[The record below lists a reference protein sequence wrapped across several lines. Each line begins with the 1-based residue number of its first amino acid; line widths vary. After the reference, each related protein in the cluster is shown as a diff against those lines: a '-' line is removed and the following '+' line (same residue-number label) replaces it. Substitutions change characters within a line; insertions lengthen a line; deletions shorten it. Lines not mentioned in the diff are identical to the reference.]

1 MMVLDL
7 LSRTFYKPRPVMRE
21 KLKASQ
27 YLNAAVTW
35 LAQAHKQVG
44 DGGISKGYDLVR
56 GKWAPSYPETTG
68 YTIPTL
74 LNYSL
79 KTGDQQLYSF
89 IAQLG
94 KFLVSKAT
102 PEGGVAHWSGK
113 DNHAP
118 IIFDTGQV
126 IFGWLA
132 CWRIFGDKQYLD
144 VLFKAGDW
152 LIELQ
157 NPSGYWEKNQH
168 LGVVKVIDSRVAWA
182 LLELYKCTD
191 QEKYRIAA
199 VQNLDWVL
207 TQQRINGWFDNCAFR
222 TGDYPITHT
231 LAYTAEGLL
240 ECGLILQDSRY
251 IEASKLTADA
261 FLGLQHQDGSLA
273 GAYDEDWS
281 PKTFSSC
288 LTGNCQIANL
298 WMRFYKITREKVYL
312 DAAVKAIGFVAGV
325 QDLSTGNPNIYG
337 AIPGSFPLY
346 GSYERLKYPN
356 WATKFFMDSL
366 LYLDGIESGIERD
379 FYPG

>member
-1 MMVLDL
+1 MRALDL
-7 LSRTFYKPRPVMRE
+7 LSRTFYKPNLATRE
-21 KLKASQ
+21 ELKALQ
-27 YLNAAVTW
+27 HLNAAANW
-35 LAQAHKQVG
+35 LSRAHKQAG
-44 DGGISKGYDLVR
+44 DSGISKGYDLIR

-102 PEGGVAHWSGK
+102 LEGGVAHWNVK
-113 DNHAP
+113 DNHEP
-118 IIFDTGQV
+118 IVFDTGQV

-132 CWRIFGDKQYLD
+132 CWRVFGDKQYLD
-144 VLFKAGDW
+144 ASIKAGDW
-152 LIELQ
+152 LIGLQ
-157 NPSGYWEKNQH
+157 SPSGCWKKNQH

-182 LLELYKCTD
+182 LLELYKCTGR
-191 QEKYRIAA
+191 EKYRTAA
-199 VQNLDWVL
+199 VHHLDWVL
-207 TQQRINGWFDNCAFR
+207 TQQRMNGWFDNCVFR
-222 TGDYPITHT
+222 PGDSPITHT

-240 ECGLILQDSRY
+240 ECGLILHDSRY
-251 IEASKLTADA
+251 IDASKLTAAA
-261 FLGLQHQDGSLA
+261 FLGLQHKDGSLA
-273 GAYDEDWS
+273 GAFDQNWN
-281 PKTFSSC
+281 PKSFSSC

-298 WMRFYKITREKVYL
+298 WLRFYRISQEKAYL
-312 DAAVKAIGFVAGV
+312 DAAVKAIRFVAGI
-325 QDLSTGNPNIYG
+325 QDLSTRNLNIHG

-366 LYLDGIESGIERD
+366 LFLDGIESNDEKV